1 MLRPEVR
8 HIFRMERPTNFNL
21 GTQTEDEDP
30 HQRQALSPP
39 RSKVKVERSLDAS
52 DSCWPIS
59 RERNDLETPKL
70 VVYPTG
76 DIAHQFQGQRS
87 KVKVTRPT

>member
-1 MLRPEVR
+1 MPN
-8 HIFRMERPTNFNL
+8 IFRMERPTKFKL

-30 HQRQALSPP
+30 HQRQALWPP
-39 RSKVKVERSLDAS
+39 RSKVKVDRSRDVF

-59 RERNDLETPKL
+59 RERKDLETTKL
-70 VVYPTG
+70 VGRLFIHPTG
-76 DIAHQFQGQRS
+76 NNAQQFQGQRS